1 MKVYVI
7 AAVAQNRAIGYQ
19 NQLLYWL
26 PNDLKNFKLLT
37 SGHTIIM
44 GRNTFESLPKGA
56 LPNRKNVVLTQQDI
70 TLEGCEV
77 YHSLEEALSACQN
90 DEKVFIIGG
99 GKVYEQCLDFAEELI
114 LTEVNDVPEHA
125 DTFFPDYKE
134 WKEKRREHHEKDEK
148 HAFDFDFVHYVK
160 A

>member
-26 PNDLKNFKLLT
+26 PNDLKNFKSLT

-56 LPNRKNVVLTQQDI
+56 LPNRKNVVLTQQNI

-77 YHSLEEALSACQN
+77 YHSL
-90 DEKVFIIGG
+90 D
-99 GKVYEQCLDFAEELI
+99 ELI

-125 DTFFPDYKE
+125 DTFFPDYQE
-134 WKEKRREHHEKDEK
+134 WKEKSREHHEKDEK

>member
-7 AAVAQNRAIGYQ
+7 AAVAHNRAIGYQ

-26 PNDLKNFKLLT
+26 PNDLKNFKSLT

-56 LPNRKNVVLTQQDI
+56 LPNRKNVVLTQQNI

-99 GKVYEQCLDFAEELI
+99 EKVYEQCLNFADELI

-125 DTFFPDYKE
+125 DTFFPDYQE
-134 WKEKRREHHEKDEK
+134 WKEKSREHHEKDEK

>member
-26 PNDLKNFKLLT
+26 PNDLKNFKSLT

-56 LPNRKNVVLTQQDI
+56 LPNRKNVVLTQQNI

-99 GKVYEQCLDFAEELI
+99 GKVYEQCLGFADELI

-125 DTFFPDYKE
+125 DTFFPDYQK
-134 WKEKRREHHEKDEK
+134 WKEKSREHHKKDEK

>member
-19 NQLLYWL
+19 NHLLYWL
-26 PNDLKNFKLLT
+26 PDDLKNFKSLT

-99 GKVYEQCLDFAEELI
+99 VKVYEQCLDFAEELI

-134 WKEKRREHHEKDEK
+134 WKEKSREHHEKDEK

>member
-37 SGHTIIM
+37 SGHTSIM

-56 LPNRKNVVLTQQDI
+56 LPNRKNVVLTQQNI

-99 GKVYEQCLDFAEELI
+99 GKVYEQCLDFADELI

-125 DTFFPDYKE
+125 DTFFPDYQE
-134 WKEKRREHHEKDEK
+134 WKEKSREHHEKDEK

>member
-26 PNDLKNFKLLT
+26 PNDLKNFKSLT

-56 LPNRKNVVLTQQDI
+56 LPNRKNVVLTQQNI

-90 DEKVFIIGG
+90 DEKVFILGG

-125 DTFFPDYKE
+125 DTFFPDYQE
-134 WKEKRREHHEKDEK
+134 WKEKSREHHKKDEK

>member
-56 LPNRKNVVLTQQDI
+56 LPNRKNVVLTQQNI

-90 DEKVFIIGG
+90 DEKVFILGG
-99 GKVYEQCLDFAEELI
+99 GKVYEQCLNFADELI

-125 DTFFPDYKE
+125 DTFFPDYQE
-134 WKEKRREHHEKDEK
+134 WKEKSREHHKKDEK

>member
-56 LPNRKNVVLTQQDI
+56 LPNRKNVVLTKQNI

-99 GKVYEQCLDFAEELI
+99 GKVYEQCLGFADELI

-125 DTFFPDYKE
+125 DTFFPDYQE
-134 WKEKRREHHEKDEK
+134 WKEKSREHHEKDEK

>member
-19 NQLLYWL
+19 NKLLYWL

-56 LPNRKNVVLTQQDI
+56 LPNRKNVVLTQQNI

-134 WKEKRREHHEKDEK
+134 WKEKSREHHEKDEK

>member
-19 NQLLYWL
+19 NKLLYWL

-56 LPNRKNVVLTQQDI
+56 LPNRKNVVLTQQNI

-114 LTEVNDVPEHA
+114 LTEVNNVPEHA
-125 DTFFPDYKE
+125 DTFFPDYKD
-134 WKEKRREHHEKDEK
+134 WKEKSREHHEKDEK
-148 HAFDFDFVHYVK
+148 HAFAFDFVHYVK